1 MAVRHM
7 KKLSLVAM
15 KSDADALMKSLM
27 QLSCVDVRCE
37 KETDIPAVAPCA
49 DYAEEHATC
58 ARELADVEKAR
69 AILLKNGFAKKGL
82 FTPLQAVSFEK
93 LTAPDTELTSA
104 RQVAAEILQ
113 TAEALTQTET
123 QLTQTKDQMAL
134 LSAWETDDLPLEQT
148 ESAATVCI
156 RGRFPITVSEAEPQ
170 CTFEKERL
178 PAYVESIYSSS
189 TGRCVCVYYVRE
201 AKDPVFRI
209 LAQHDFRYADF
220 PKLTGTVSENLQYL
234 RQQQLQIG
242 QALQRLRD
250 TLQTLAKQGDL
261 LEWLADVLATRV
273 AAFEAKATLQC
284 SASTIQLQA
293 WVPEGTQSK
302 IEQALRPYCC
312 YYEFSDPPDGS
323 DPPVLLANAKI
334 VKPFESVVKLYA
346 LPAYGT
352 YDPTAVMSVF
362 YFLIFGLMFGDFL
375 YGLLLTVFGTLIVK
389 KTHAG
394 KGIKQLAAL
403 FAICGISCM
412 ISGVIFGSYFGDM
425 PKMVL
430 SQMFGVTISSPA
442 LWFDLVEQPMS
453 FLYVALGVGVVHL
466 CYGMGIQFWILWK
479 QGKRWDAVFDIG
491 GWYLVFIG
499 IAWTV
504 LMPTV
509 GKWVLLGSALL
520 LVLTQGREA
529 KSPVAKLLKGL
540 LSLYGIVNYVSDLLS
555 YSRIMA
561 LGLASAII
569 ASVVNTLATLPGQTV
584 LGYIL
589 CPIILLVG
597 HLVNLAI
604 NLLGTFVHT
613 SRLQYI
619 EFFGKFYVDG
629 GREFTPLTPKTQYT
643 EYQGISET

>member
-15 KSDADALMKSLM
+15 KSDADALIKSLM
-27 QLSCVDVRCE
+27 RLSCVDVRCE
-37 KETDIPAVAPCA
+37 KETDVPTLAPCA
-49 DYAEEHATC
+49 DYAAEHVDC
-58 ARELADVEKAR
+58 VRELADVEKAR
-69 AILLKNGFAKKGL
+69 AILLKHGFAKKGL
-82 FTPLQAVSFEK
+82 FTPLQSVSFEK
-93 LTAPDTELTSA
+93 LTAPDSELTLA
-104 RQVAAEILQ
+104 RQVTAKILQ
-113 TAEALTQTET
+113 TAEALTQTEA
-123 QLTQTKDQMAL
+123 QLTQTKDQLAL
-134 LSAWETDDLPLEQT
+134 LSAWETEDQPLEQT
-148 ESAATVCI
+148 ETASTVCI
-156 RGRFPITVSEAEPQ
+156 RGRLPVTISEIELQ
-170 CTFEKERL
+170 RTFEDEQI
-178 PAYVESIYSSS
+178 PAYVELIYSSS
-189 TGRCVCVYYVRE
+189 AGRCVSIYYVRDV
-201 AKDPVFRI
+201 KDSVFRI
-209 LAQHDFRYADF
+209 LAQNDFRYAEF
-220 PKLTGTVSENLQYL
+220 SKLTGTASENLQQL
-234 RQQQLQIG
+234 QQQQLQSG
-242 QALQRLRD
+242 QALQHLRNK
-250 TLQTLAKQGDL
+250 LQTLAKQGDL
-261 LEWLADVLATRV
+261 LEWLADVLATR
-273 AAFEAKATLQC
+273 AAAAEAKATLQC

-293 WVPEGTQSK
+293 WVPEGTQIK
-302 IEQALRPYCC
+302 LEQALRPYCC
-312 YYEFSDPPDGS
+312 YYEFSDPPEGS

-334 VKPFESVVKLYA
+334 VKPFESVVRLYA

-352 YDPTAVMSVF
+352 YDPTAVMSAF

-375 YGLLLTVFGTLIVK
+375 YGLLLTVLGTLIVK
-389 KTHAG
+389 KTHVA
-394 KGIKQLAAL
+394 KGMKQLAAL

-412 ISGVIFGSYFGDM
+412 ISGAIFGSYFGDM

-430 SQMFGVTISSPA
+430 SHMFGRQISSPA

-466 CYGMGIQFWILWK
+466 CYGMGIQFRILWK
-479 QGKRWDAVFDIG
+479 QGKRWDALFDIG

-529 KSPVAKLLKGL
+529 KNPVAKLFKGL

-569 ASVVNTLATLPGQTV
+569 ASVVNTLATLPGRTV
-584 LGYIL
+584 LGFIL

-629 GREFTPLTPKTQYT
+629 GREFAPLTPKAQYT
-643 EYQGISET
+643 EYQGIPET